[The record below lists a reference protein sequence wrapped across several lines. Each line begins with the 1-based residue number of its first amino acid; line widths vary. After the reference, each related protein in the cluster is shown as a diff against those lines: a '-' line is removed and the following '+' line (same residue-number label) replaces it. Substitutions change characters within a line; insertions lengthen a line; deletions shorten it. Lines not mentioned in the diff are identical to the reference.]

1 MKRMIFT
8 ASLLCFVV
16 FLNSSFMSQS
26 QVSNLND
33 PYIIVRK
40 KARKL
45 ELFEGDKLVKKYKMV
60 LGFSPSGDKSVEGD
74 GRTPE
79 GDFFV
84 FTKNDQSSYY
94 LSLGLSYP
102 NVQDAKRG
110 LSERLITREEYDQ
123 IIDSISRKQM
133 PPQKTRLGGEIYIH
147 GGGTDEDWTD
157 GCVAV
162 KDEDIKEIFDAAKV
176 GMRVTILP

>member
-1 MKRMIFT
+1 
-8 ASLLCFVV
+8 
-16 FLNSSFMSQS
+16 MSQS
-26 QVSNLND
+26 QASNLND
-33 PYIIVRK
+33 PHIMIRK

-45 ELFEGDKLVKKYKMV
+45 ELFEGDKLVKKYNMV
-60 LGFSPSGDKSVEGD
+60 LGFSPSGDKSVDGD

-79 GDFFV
+79 GDFYV

-123 IIDSISRKQM
+123 IIDAISRKQM
-133 PPQKTRLGGEIYIH
+133 PPQ
-147 GGGTDEDWTD
+147 
-157 GCVAV
+157 
-162 KDEDIKEIFDAAKV
+162 
-176 GMRVTILP
+176 

>member
-1 MKRMIFT
+1 MN
-8 ASLLCFVV
+8 SLLLAVLLLFSAV

-33 PYIIVRK
+33 PHIIVRK
-40 KARKL
+40 KVRKL
-45 ELFEGDKLVKKYKMV
+45 ELFEGDKLIKKYKMV
-60 LGFSPSGDKSVEGD
+60 LGFSPSGDKAVEGD

-79 GDFFV
+79 GDFYV
-84 FTKNDQSSYY
+84 FTKNGKSSYY

-123 IIDSISRKQM
+123 IIDAVSRKQM

-162 KDEDIKEIFDAAKV
+162 KNEDIKEIFDAAKV